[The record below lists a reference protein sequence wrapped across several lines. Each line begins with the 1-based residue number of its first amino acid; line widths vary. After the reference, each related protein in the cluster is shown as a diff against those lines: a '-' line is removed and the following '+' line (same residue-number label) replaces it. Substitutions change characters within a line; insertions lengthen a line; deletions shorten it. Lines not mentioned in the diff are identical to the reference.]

1 MAGKLK
7 SHSGAKKRLKKTA
20 SGRYKVKKSGGR
32 HLLEHKGKRRK
43 RRIVANGYIHE
54 TMEHR
59 MVRMLPY
66 G

>member
-7 SHSGAKKRLKKTA
+7 SHSGAKKRIKRTS
-20 SGRYKVKKSGGR
+20 SGKFKVRKSGGR
-32 HLLEHKGKRRK
+32 HLLVGKGRRRL
-43 RRIVANGYIHE
+43 RRINGPAYIHE

-59 MVRMLPY
+59 MVRLLPY